1 MSEILAQSK
10 SVAVPGELLA
20 KGMDCIPSFGTYRDG
35 ENVYASRM
43 GLINI
48 SGKVIKIIP
57 LNGAYV
63 PKKGD
68 VIIGQVKD
76 VLVSGWKLELN
87 SAYVGILSLKDGT
100 TEFVA
105 RGADL
110 TKYYELGDYMMV
122 SIINVTSQKLVDL
135 SMRGP
140 GLRKLNG
147 GRIIKVSSQKV
158 PRIIGK
164 HGSMVS
170 MVKNASGCK
179 ILVGQ
184 NGVIWLSGEPQGE
197 VLAEKAIKMI
207 GEKAHTAGLTDKVKE
222 FLEKET
228 GTTIDVTP
236 KDRNSRPESNE
247 APAQKQNVSNNK
259 NVDAK
264 SQE

>member
-1 MSEILAQSK
+1 MSEILANNK

-20 KGMDCIPSFGTYRDG
+20 KGMDCIPSFGTYREG
-35 ENVYASRM
+35 ENVYSSRM
-43 GLINI
+43 GLVNI
-48 SGKVIKIIP
+48 SGKVLKIIP

-87 SAYVGILSLKDGT
+87 SAYPGVLSLKDGT

-110 TKYYELGDYMMV
+110 TKYYELGDYLMV
-122 SIINVTSQKLVDL
+122 SVINVTSQKLVDL

-158 PRIIGK
+158 PRVIGK

-170 MVKNASGCK
+170 MIKTATNCK

-184 NGVIWLSGEPQGE
+184 NGVVWLSGEPSGE

-207 GEKAHTAGLTDKVKE
+207 EANAHVSGLTDSVKE

-228 GTTIDVTP
+228 GVKIDLTP
-236 KDRNSRPESNE
+236 KNE
-247 APAQKQNVSNNK
+247 KQDENPSEN
-259 NVDAK
+259 
-264 SQE
+264 

>member
-1 MSEILAQSK
+1 MSEILAESK
-10 SVAVPGELLA
+10 SIAVPGELLA

-43 GLINI
+43 GLVNI
-48 SGKVIKIIP
+48 SGKVLKIIP

-68 VIIGQVKD
+68 VIIGKVKD

-87 SAYVGILSLKDGT
+87 SAYPGVLSLKDGT

-105 RGADL
+105 RGSDL
-110 TKYYELGDYMMV
+110 TKYYDLGDYMMV
-122 SIINVTSQKLVDL
+122 SVINVTSQKLVDL

-147 GRIIKVSSQKV
+147 GRIINVSSQKV

-170 MVKNASGCK
+170 MIKNATGCK

-184 NGVIWLSGEPQGE
+184 NGIVWISGEPAGE

-207 GEKAHTAGLTDKVKE
+207 EENAHVSGLTDTIKV

-228 GTTIDVTP
+228 GTTIEMNS
-236 KDRNSRPESNE
+236 KDNNQDNSSDE
-247 APAQKQNVSNNK
+247 KDNN
-259 NVDAK
+259 
-264 SQE
+264 

>member
-20 KGMDCIPSFGTYRDG
+20 KGMDCIPSFGTYREG

-43 GLINI
+43 GLVNI
-48 SGKVIKIIP
+48 SGKVLKIIP

-63 PKKGD
+63 PKRGD

-87 SAYVGILSLKDGT
+87 SAYIGILSLKDGT
-100 TEFVA
+100 SEFVA

-110 TKYYELGDYMMV
+110 TKYYELGDYLMV
-122 SIINVTSQKLVDL
+122 SVINVTSQKLIDL

-158 PRIIGK
+158 PRVIGK

-170 MVKNASGCK
+170 MIKTATDCK

-184 NGVIWLSGEPQGE
+184 NGIVWLSGEPSGE
-197 VLAEKAIKMI
+197 VLVEKAIKMI
-207 GEKAHTAGLTDKVKE
+207 EEQAHVSGLTDSIKE

-228 GTTIDVTP
+228 GTKIDLASKNEE
-236 KDRNSRPESNE
+236 KDNVPN
-247 APAQKQNVSNNK
+247 QN
-259 NVDAK
+259 
-264 SQE
+264 